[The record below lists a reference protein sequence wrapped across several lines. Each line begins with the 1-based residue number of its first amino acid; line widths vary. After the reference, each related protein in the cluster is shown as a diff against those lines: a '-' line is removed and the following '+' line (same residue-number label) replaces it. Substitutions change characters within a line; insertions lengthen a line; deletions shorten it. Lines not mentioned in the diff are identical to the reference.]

1 MLTHSENHQTC
12 PLKRRCGE
20 TAAAFAL
27 HDRAMVINSFFM
39 AEKTEARVT
48 MIWGF
53 DGKTARK
60 IPLFTTGISAGFP
73 SPADDFIDK
82 TLDLN
87 EFLITHPSATF
98 FVRVEGTSMIE
109 AGINPGDILIV
120 DKALEP
126 RPGSIVIA
134 VLDGEFTVKRYQI
147 SGGRYYLLAANPDFK
162 PIEIKENMM
171 VEIWG
176 VVTYVIHKV

>member
-1 MLTHSENHQTC
+1 MPKE
-12 PLKRRCGE
+12 RMRIGE
-20 TAAAFAL
+20 
-27 HDRAMVINSFFM
+27 M
-39 AEKTEARVT
+39 
-48 MIWGF
+48 WGF
-53 DGKTARK
+53 GGKKKLK
-60 IPLFTTGISAGFP
+60 IPLFTTRISAGFP

-98 FVRVEGTSMIE
+98 FVRVEGTSMID
-109 AGINPGDILIV
+109 AHIHPGDILIV

-126 RPGSIVIA
+126 ASGSVVIA
-134 VLDGEFTVKRYQI
+134 VLDGEFTVKRYLRK
-147 SGGRYYLLAANPDFK
+147 GKKTFLMPENPEF
-162 PIEIKENMM
+162 PPVEIGENMT